1 MNKNTSVKA
10 PVHQQAAQ
18 RVQPAAVKPTVGMA
32 GSGKAPNHNKSGKH

>member
-18 RVQPAAVKPTVGMA
+18 RVQPVGVKPTVGVA
-32 GSGKAPNHNKSGKH
+32 GSGKVPNHGKNSKH